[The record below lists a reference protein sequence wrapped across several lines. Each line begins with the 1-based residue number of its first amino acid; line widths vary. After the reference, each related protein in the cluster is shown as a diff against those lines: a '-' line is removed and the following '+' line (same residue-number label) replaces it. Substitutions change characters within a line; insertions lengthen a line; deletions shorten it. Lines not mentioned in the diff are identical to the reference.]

1 MKLVS
6 QIVFGFSLLLFSFQ
20 QVNSFYQFVHYKLN
34 QEEITLEFCINKD
47 KPEMQCDG
55 KCHLAKKLEQGP
67 TYSVEVNTKNKQLPF
82 PQEKLRLQEEI
93 LFLSDLDIFIPKLF
107 YKKVQPLYFY
117 QNLLSEAHLNSLER
131 PPGAII

>member
-1 MKLVS
+1 
-6 QIVFGFSLLLFSFQ
+6 
-20 QVNSFYQFVHYKLN
+20 
-34 QEEITLEFCINKD
+34 
-47 KPEMQCDG
+47 MQCDG

-107 YKKVQPLYFY
+107 YKKVQPFDFY

-131 PPGAII
+131 PPGVII